1 LEILR
6 QFLLRTIGYGPF
18 AGKCSVPFAG
28 KCSVPLS
35 WLPT

>member
-18 AGKCSVPFAG
+18 AGKCSVP
-28 KCSVPLS
+28 LS